1 MSNRLKNIFTDFF
14 RCALGNFLAEGRTA
28 LRDQGV
34 MIFFFIVPLAYPLL
48 YCFIYTNEAV
58 REVPVVAIDNDR
70 SA

>member
-1 MSNRLKNIFTDFF
+1 MSNSLKNIFADFS

-70 SA
+70 